1 MQTIN
6 GFLSNLNSHPLVTT
20 LKWPFV
26 AAGYL
31 VAAVVALTLIAA
43 AVVVEVVENIT
54 RAARG
59 GPKEYKCPAYDAERK
74 RLKRD
79 G

>member
-1 MQTIN
+1 MNAPTT
-6 GFLSNLNSHPLVTT
+6 LPHPIWTA

-31 VAAVVALTLIAA
+31 VAAVVALALVACAI
-43 AVVVEVVENIT
+43 VVEVAENIT

-59 GPKEYKCPAYDAERK
+59 GPKEYRCPAYDAERK
-74 RLKRD
+74 RVKR
-79 G
+79 GEQRG